1 MGGRGAHCFPEKD
14 NLFLISGETM
24 NPGLKSVA
32 SVEGTRSLAARETLT
47 AAVLRVATLYQVSQ
61 ADLGRILGLSAASV
75 SRMAAGRYLLD
86 PEGKEWQFAALLV
99 RLFRSLD
106 SITGGNDELSR
117 QWLRNYNAALSATP
131 VSLLGEI
138 TGLVNVVQYLDAS
151 RAVV

>member
-1 MGGRGAHCFPEKD
+1 
-14 NLFLISGETM
+14 M
-24 NPGLKSVA
+24 NASLQSVA

-47 AAVLRVATLYQVSQ
+47 AAVLQVATLYQVSQ
-61 ADLGRILGLSAASV
+61 ADLARILGLSAASI
-75 SRMAAGRYLLD
+75 SRMASGRYLLD
-86 PEGKEWQFAALLV
+86 PEAKEWQFAALFV

-117 QWLRNYNAALSATP
+117 QWLRSYNSALSAAP
-131 VSLLGEI
+131 ASLLSEI